1 MTFEIEFTVEA
12 LEDIQKLKKTGNQ
25 AILKKFFSL
34 IQELK
39 EHPETG
45 TGKPERLKYFQ
56 QNTWSRRIYKF
67 QKLCGFW
74 NRC

>member
-39 EHPETG
+39 NILRQVQENRKG
-45 TGKPERLKYFQ
+45 SNIL
-56 QNTWSRRIYKF
+56 SRILG
-67 QKLCGFW
+67 QEG
-74 NRC
+74 

>member
-45 TGKPERLKYFQ
+45 TGKPEKLKHF
-56 QNTWSRRIYKF
+56 
-67 QKLCGFW
+67 
-74 NRC
+74 